1 MVRISGIHDGA
12 AATEEMASSGSHAS
26 FHGSGGTARTP
37 RAPRRPAID
46 AVAANIAVANAVT
59 ANEAAASRAAARGP
73 LAAARKLL
81 NHPPGPA
88 ASPSALAQW
97 RSDVDR
103 LIHLAEAIPGSSRA
117 GSRLPPSNGGRSDR
131 HGPHDVAASVRSP
144 TVRSAPT
151 KDLRAELNR
160 RRAGTHTTVEQ
171 PRLQPNAVKG
181 KNLDAE
187 FAAAAPR
194 PPGYA
199 QASAGAQTP
208 PGVIPARVGCA
219 ALADGLRS
227 TRWPPKFRPHLP
239 EKYDGTTNPSEFLQV
254 YVTAISAAGGDD
266 AVMASYFHVALSGPA
281 RTWLMNLT
289 PGSIRSWE
297 ELCTQFT
304 ANFASACQQ
313 YGVEAH
319 LHAVRQEPR
328 EPLRAFI
335 ARFAKVR
342 GTIPRI
348 TNASIITAFR
358 QGVRDKKM
366 LKKLATRQVQDVAT
380 LYALANKCAKA
391 AEGRAWH
398 FPQQN
403 TAAQAGSSAGAA
415 REGGKKK
422 KKGRRPQRSLEGAP
436 VAAAAPGGRD
446 TNGKRPRQQAR
457 NSSGSCPVHPNSG
470 HSAADCRKIQKL
482 VQRRL
487 NERRERPPR
496 DDSPPRQR
504 PGKGKATSDGGAT
517 ARGKEMGYQPPE
529 RELKSIY
536 ALANSDSD
544 SSDNERCKKLYVMYG
559 GSWEVSSRRDVK
571 ALRREVLSVKPSV
584 LKVAPHLKWR
594 NTTISFGPS
603 DCPEN
608 MAGAGLL
615 PIITSPVVANTRLYH
630 VLIDGGAALNIISY
644 AAFKQLQIPES
655 RLAPSRPFSG
665 VGPLSVYPKGK
676 IDLPVTFGTP
686 KNFRTESVQFD
697 VADVNLPF
705 NAIIGRPTLYRFM
718 AVAHYGYLVVK
729 MPSPVG
735 VLTVPRDCSP
745 SLLTQRAPRGPT
757 PQPMGLRLL
766 RRTRKC
772 PRCA

>member
-1 MVRISGIHDGA
+1 MMVRISDIHDGA
-12 AATEEMASSGSHAS
+12 AATEEVALSGSHAS
-26 FHGSGGTARTP
+26 LHGSDGTAWTP

-46 AVAANIAVANAVT
+46 AVAANIAVASAVT
-59 ANEAAASRAAARGP
+59 ANEAAVNRAAARGP
-73 LAAARKLL
+73 LAAARELL

-103 LIHLAEAIPGSSRA
+103 LIHLAEATPGSSRA

-131 HGPHDVAASVRSP
+131 HGPHDEAASMRSP

-181 KNLDAE
+181 KHLDAV
-187 FAAAAPR
+187 FAAAASR

-199 QASAGAQTP
+199 QTLAGAQTP
-208 PGVIPARVGCA
+208 PGVIPAGVGCA

-227 TRWPPKFRPHLP
+227 MRWPPKFRPHLP

-289 PGSIRSWE
+289 LGSIRSWE
-297 ELCTQFT
+297 ELCTQFI

-313 YGVEAH
+313 YDVEAD
-319 LHAVRQEPR
+319 LHAVRQEPG

-348 TNASIITAFR
+348 SDASIITAFQ
-358 QGVRDKKM
+358 QGVRDEKM
-366 LKKLATRQVQDVAT
+366 LEKLATRHVQDVAT
-380 LYALANKCAKA
+380 LYALADKCAKA

-398 FPQQN
+398 SPQQN

-446 TNGKRPRQQAR
+446 ANGKRPRQ
-457 NSSGSCPVHPNSG
+457 
-470 HSAADCRKIQKL
+470 
-482 VQRRL
+482 
-487 NERRERPPR
+487 
-496 DDSPPRQR
+496 
-504 PGKGKATSDGGAT
+504 
-517 ARGKEMGYQPPE
+517 
-529 RELKSIY
+529 
-536 ALANSDSD
+536 
-544 SSDNERCKKLYVMYG
+544 
-559 GSWEVSSRRDVK
+559 
-571 ALRREVLSVKPSV
+571 
-584 LKVAPHLKWR
+584 
-594 NTTISFGPS
+594 
-603 DCPEN
+603 
-608 MAGAGLL
+608 
-615 PIITSPVVANTRLYH
+615 
-630 VLIDGGAALNIISY
+630 
-644 AAFKQLQIPES
+644 
-655 RLAPSRPFSG
+655 
-665 VGPLSVYPKGK
+665 
-676 IDLPVTFGTP
+676 
-686 KNFRTESVQFD
+686 
-697 VADVNLPF
+697 
-705 NAIIGRPTLYRFM
+705 
-718 AVAHYGYLVVK
+718 
-729 MPSPVG
+729 
-735 VLTVPRDCSP
+735 
-745 SLLTQRAPRGPT
+745 
-757 PQPMGLRLL
+757 
-766 RRTRKC
+766 
-772 PRCA
+772 